1 MIRVVNKRYKYVLMA
16 DEVLVYVGRPSVL
29 GNPFPMHNE
38 SERDH
43 VIAQYRRWL
52 DAQRRTNSA
61 AWQEVERLALQV
73 AEGKSLALQCFCAPR
88 KCHADVI
95 KSAIEYINN
104 GGVV

>member
-1 MIRVVNKRYKYVLMA
+1 MIRVVNKRYKYVA
-16 DEVLVYVGRPSVL
+16 ADDEVLVYVGRPSVL

-43 VIAQYRRWL
+43 VIAQYRQWL

-61 AWQEVERLALQV
+61 AWQEVERLAQQ
-73 AEGKSLALQCFCAPR
+73 AAGGKSLALQCYCAPR

-104 GGVV
+104 GSVE

>member
-1 MIRVVNKRYKYVLMA
+1 MIRVVNKRYKYVAA
-16 DEVLVYVGRPSVL
+16 DNEVLVYVGRPSAL

-52 DAQRRTNSA
+52 DAQRRTNGA
-61 AWQEVERLALQV
+61 AWREVERLAQQ
-73 AEGKSLALQCFCAPR
+73 AASGKSLALQCYCAPR

-104 GGVV
+104 GGVK